1 MASLLSKFRID
12 YSALKMVSD
21 VNKKPRDTTLAYFDK
36 LVAPFMTTDDNV
48 DNMGITEADLLAARD
63 RTHRHLRLR
72 ELIAQHSSGARLVC
86 VTQPMPRRRAVVP
99 PALYLAWL
107 AALATANERVLLVRG
122 NHAAVL
128 TFYS

>member
-21 VNKKPRDTTLAYFDK
+21 VNRRPRDSTLAYFDA
-36 LVAPFMTTDDNV
+36 LIAPF
-48 DNMGITEADLLAARD
+48 LAADGERGGVTAAELAAARS
-63 RTHRHLRLR
+63 RTHRHLRVR
-72 ELIAQHSSGARLVC
+72 ELIGELSGGARLVC
-86 VTQPMPRRRAVVP
+86 VTQPMPRRRAVLP
-99 PALYLAWL
+99 PALYAAWL
-107 AALATANERVLLVRG
+107 HALASAAERVLLVRG